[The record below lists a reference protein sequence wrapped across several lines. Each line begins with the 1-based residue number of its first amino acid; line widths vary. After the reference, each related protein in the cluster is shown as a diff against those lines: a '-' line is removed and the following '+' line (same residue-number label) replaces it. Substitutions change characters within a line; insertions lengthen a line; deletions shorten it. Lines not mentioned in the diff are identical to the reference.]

1 MHSIRCDAGLALH
14 DARDFLAPRQVLL
27 GDGCSARLGPSLES
41 WGVSSGTALVV
52 CDPIVADLG
61 LVDPLTHGLEK
72 AGWKT
77 AIFSGVATEPTIED
91 ADAAAEAARKVQ
103 ASVVV
108 GVGGGSCMDV
118 AKIAALLVT
127 NEGSVAD
134 HIGADLP
141 SVPTAPLALVPTT
154 TGTGAE
160 ATRIAMLSVGGTK
173 RIISNRFLVPL
184 VAVLDSDLVSA
195 LPASVHSVDRSRCV
209 GPCRR
214 VVPVDVEHH
223 ADDDDEPAGSRA
235 HQRVAA
241 SLSRGPRSARSP
253 PSHAICRLSRR
264 PQPQRWCGVG
274 SFDGLHNRQPHQPR
288 PRWMTCAMALPFC
301 LAYNAAAPVE
311 GIQTMAQTLTAGRYT
326 ELQAAADWLA
336 EINERLGIPPTP
348 AAVGIPEHDAEE
360 MAKECLEQ
368 YPRPTNPTEMT
379 PEGLSGLYRA
389 MFDGNVGGVWSS

>member
-195 LPASVHSVDRSRCV
+195 LPASVTASTGLDALAHAVESFLSTSSTMLTTTMSLRAAELIREWLPASVEDPDRREARRATLYAAYLAGLSLNAGVVLGHSMAYTIANRTNL
-209 GPCRR
+209 
-214 VVPVDVEHH
+214 
-223 ADDDDEPAGSRA
+223 A
-235 HQRVAA
+235 H
-241 SLSRGPRSARSP
+241 
-253 PSHAICRLSRR
+253 
-264 PQPQRWCGVG
+264 GV
-274 SFDGLHNRQPHQPR
+274 
-288 PRWMTCAMALPFC
+288 TCAMALPFC